1 MRSPDLEGKIQTVLG
16 VIDSGELGVTSCHEH
31 ILWDMSVYF
40 EEPPSAS
47 DKGLAHQPVC
57 LENLYW
63 VRANPTKNVDNMIQT
78 DELLAAKEVLRFKH
92 AGGGAIVELSQHG
105 LSRDP
110 LGLARVARAT
120 GLNIVMGS
128 GYYVSAS
135 HPPDIDTRTEEQI
148 AQEIIDD
155 LLVGVGT
162 TGIRS
167 GIIGEIGCST
177 PFMPNEKKVLRACS
191 IAQRQTGAPMNIH
204 PSIGDKVVLENIE
217 VLIDSGADLSHI
229 AVSHID
235 GYGFSQTTIHR
246 ILEAGCYV
254 EYDGFGQ
261 ALYHFSYMGEVING
275 MSDMDRIRDIMALID
290 DGYIRQ
296 ILIGQDFCFKC
307 DLASYGGYGYDHILR
322 NLTPVMRAK
331 GMTGEQIEML
341 LVRNPARFLAFAPVA
356 Q

>member
-1 MRSPDLEGKIQTVLG
+1 MRSPDLEGRIQTVLG
-16 VIDSGELGVTSCHEH
+16 VIDSGGLGVTSCHEH

-40 EEPPSAS
+40 EEPSSAS

-78 DELLAAKEVLRFKH
+78 DEPLAAKEVLRFKH

-135 HPPDIDTRTEEQI
+135 HPPDMDNRTDEQI
-148 AQEIIDD
+148 AQEIISD
-155 LLVGVGT
+155 LTVGVGT
-162 TGIRS
+162 TGVCS

-177 PFMPNEKKVLRACS
+177 PFSPNEKKVLRACS
-191 IAQRQTGAPMNIH
+191 LAQRETGAAMNIH
-204 PSIGDKVVLENIE
+204 PSIGDEVVLENIR
-217 VLIDSGADLSHI
+217 VLDEAGADLSHI
-229 AVSHID
+229 AISHID
-235 GYGFSQTTIHR
+235 GYGFSQSTIRR

-261 ALYHFSYMGEVING
+261 ALYHFPYMGIMING
-275 MSDMDRIRDIMALID
+275 MSDMDRIRDIMVLID
-290 DGYIRQ
+290 EGYGKQ

-307 DLASYGGYGYDHILR
+307 DLASYGGYGYDHMLR
-322 NLTPVMRAK
+322 NLVRVMEAK
-331 GMTGEQIEML
+331 GMTGEQVETL
-341 LVRNPARFLAFAPVA
+341 LVGNPARFLAFAPVVP
-356 Q
+356 